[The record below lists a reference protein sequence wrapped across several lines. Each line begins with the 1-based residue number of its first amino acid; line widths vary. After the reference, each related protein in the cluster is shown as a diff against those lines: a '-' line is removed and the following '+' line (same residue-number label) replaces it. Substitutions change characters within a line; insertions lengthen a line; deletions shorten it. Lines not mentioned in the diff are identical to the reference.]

1 MWCVCIS
8 DACSSFNL
16 DKNGGLDR
24 IKQREYEKSALQQT
38 NKNKTWQ
45 KRNERIFSILTHLQN
60 ARENCVF
67 FEDEDGTKKK
77 TKNRRR
83 QSMYHI
89 AAAKMLFHS
98 FFPTF
103 LFISIEIGRDSEFH
117 TEIKTNNCVL
127 CVFSDEQWR

>member
-1 MWCVCIS
+1 MVWCVCIS

-60 ARENCVF
+60 ARENCF
-67 FEDEDGTKKK
+67 FLKDEDGTKKK
-77 TKNRRR
+77 QRTGDGKAC
-83 QSMYHI
+83 I
-89 AAAKMLFHS
+89 
-98 FFPTF
+98 
-103 LFISIEIGRDSEFH
+103 I
-117 TEIKTNNCVL
+117 
-127 CVFSDEQWR
+127 